1 MAFWGFEAQRDSLKY
16 RCPAAARGFTCRGR
30 AECEK
35 MAPHGPTG
43 TGRIVRVPLDF
54 NRRIFTPIP
63 PGHPHME
70 QAVCPAYAV
79 ERVNSRIDG
88 CFGFERHTIRGIKKM
103 RVRMGLALMVML
115 SMAVG

>member
-1 MAFWGFEAQRDSLKY
+1 
-16 RCPAAARGFTCRGR
+16 
-30 AECEK
+30 

-63 PGHPHME
+63 RDTPTWNRL
-70 QAVCPAYAV
+70 YAQRNSV

>member
-1 MAFWGFEAQRDSLKY
+1 
-16 RCPAAARGFTCRGR
+16 
-30 AECEK
+30 

-63 PGHPHME
+63 RDTPTWNRL
-70 QAVCPAYAV
+70 YAQRNSV

-115 SMAVG
+115 SMAVGFISEGRPEYMRSLVMSPRKKRRAA